1 MSVTIY
7 RKYRPQA
14 WAEVSGQNHVKVTL
28 AFEIATGKIAHAYLF
43 SGPRGVGKTTAARIF
58 AKAVNCLERAKR
70 SPQDGDAGEPC
81 GACESC
87 LAINEGRALDV
98 IEIDAASHR
107 GIDAVRENII
117 ENARFSPSRLA
128 FKVFIIDE
136 VHMLTTEAFNALL
149 KTLEEPPAR
158 VVFILATTELHK
170 VPQTI
175 LSRCQRFDFRKI
187 PFTDLVER
195 LHALAEREK
204 VKVDRRTLEE
214 IARQS
219 DGSLRD
225 AESLLGKVLTMGDGK
240 RVTYDEAL
248 VVLPRSDAEALAS
261 FVDALLHR
269 DARSAIMTIG
279 DCLEGGV
286 DLDQFATDA
295 VELLRKTLLTR
306 MSGNPDVFT
315 SELDEEGKKRLEG
328 WAALAEPAWLV
339 PAIET
344 LMDKRRDIKTSHPA
358 QLPLELAVVRICEGL
373 PAAASDAGSGTPASR
388 PLDRPAAQP
397 APAAAHHGAKAAAMK
412 AVDDVA
418 SVANAAADAVAVQ
431 EAALTAAVA
440 VPALEVI
447 ADGADTAPVA
457 PVATVEAIK
466 ARWKEFMEKA
476 GEQNHG
482 LLYLLGVGSPV
493 EVAGKIVRIG
503 FDFAFHKDKLNQEKN
518 RRMIEKALAGIIGA
532 EVRVE
537 GVLLEKKSGLGHD
550 DAAPVE
556 TAVAAPVFEG
566 NVLQAFGGRVVE

>member
-7 RKYRPQA
+7 RKYRPQT
-14 WAEVSGQNHVKVTL
+14 WADVSGQNHVKVTL
-28 AFEIATGKIAHAYLF
+28 SFEIATGKIAHAYLF
-43 SGPRGVGKTTAARIF
+43 SGPRGVGKTSAARIF
-58 AKAVNCLERAKR
+58 SRAVNCLERARR
-70 SPQDGDAGEPC
+70 SPADGDAGEPC

-87 LAINEGRALDV
+87 TAIAEGRSLDV

-158 VVFILATTELHK
+158 VIFILATTELHK

-175 LSRCQRFDFRKI
+175 VSRCQRFDFRKI

-195 LHALAEREK
+195 LHRLSEREK

-225 AESLLGKVLTMGDGK
+225 AEGLLGKVLTMGDGK

-261 FVDALLHR
+261 FVDALLHH
-269 DARSAIMTIG
+269 DARSAIMTVG

-295 VELLRKTLLTR
+295 VELLRKTLLTKI
-306 MSGNPDVFT
+306 SGNPDVFA

-328 WAALAEPAWLV
+328 WSALASVSELV
-339 PAIET
+339 TATET
-344 LMDKRRDIKTSHPA
+344 LMEKRREIKTSHPA

-373 PAAASDAGSGTPASR
+373 PDASAPGTGISFGHPLSLPVSQPPR
-388 PLDRPAAQP
+388 PPVRSKEVVP
-397 APAAAHHGAKAAAMK
+397 AKA
-412 AVDDVA
+412 VSVTDIIA
-418 SVANAAADAVAVQ
+418 SA
-431 EAALTAAVA
+431 EAALTAGAA
-440 VPALEVI
+440 VPVLVPLVDEAVKVDP
-447 ADGADTAPVA
+447 AT
-457 PVATVEAIK
+457 PVATVEGIK

-482 LLYLLGVGSPV
+482 LMFLLGVGSPV
-493 EVAGKIVRIG
+493 EVVGRIVRIG

-518 RRMIEKALAGIIGA
+518 RRMIENALGGILGA
-532 EVRVE
+532 DIRVE
-537 GVLLEKKSGLGHD
+537 GVLLEKKEGVGHS
-550 DAAPVE
+550 DAAPAAAAA
-556 TAVAAPVFEG
+556 AVPAFEG